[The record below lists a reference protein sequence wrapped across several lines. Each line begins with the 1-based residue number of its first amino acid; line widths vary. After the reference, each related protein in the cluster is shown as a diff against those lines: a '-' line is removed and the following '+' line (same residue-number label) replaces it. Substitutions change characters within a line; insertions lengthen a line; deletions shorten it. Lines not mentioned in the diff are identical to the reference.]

1 MNYYTEEGRRRK
13 IFLIIYQK
21 NKYTHSYS
29 RVVAVAK
36 IIEEKLYI
44 ISVIIILLSVHQNKY
59 NINDNIYNIL
69 CTV

>member
-1 MNYYTEEGRRRK
+1 MNYYTEEERRRK

-21 NKYTHSYS
+21 NKCTHSYS

-44 ISVIIILLSVHQNKY
+44 ISVIIIISSVHQNKY

>member
-1 MNYYTEEGRRRK
+1 MNYYTEEERRRK

-44 ISVIIILLSVHQNKY
+44 ISVIIIILSVHQNKY

>member
-1 MNYYTEEGRRRK
+1 MNYYTEEERRRK

-44 ISVIIILLSVHQNKY
+44 ISVIIILSVHQNKY